1 MDYRVVTPLRS
12 ALESLSKGL
21 FGVLPYFVIFF
32 TEYKGRVFESDIYFR
47 KNI

>member
-21 FGVLPYFVIFF
+21 FGVLSYFVIFF
-32 TEYKGRVFESDIYFR
+32 TEYEGRVFESDIYFR